1 MNHHKIF
8 KQADF
13 SPVQSNHF
21 DQLNPYAI
29 LDNLKTGNKRFMD
42 NIRFNRDHRSG
53 IHATKDGQKPFAA
66 ILSCMDSRVA
76 AELVF
81 DQGIGDIFNIRI
93 AGNIIT
99 PEVLGS
105 LEYAV
110 EVSGTPVILIL
121 GHTGCGAIGG
131 ACDQVSLGNLT
142 GLLEK
147 IKPAITSEK
156 TVTQN
161 RNSQN
166 KEFVRKVTLIHLDN
180 VLKDMLEQSSL
191 IARAVAAKKLLVA
204 TAIYDIRTGAVQFL
218 RETTEQATA
227 SDIQA
232 TLSEE

>member
-1 MNHHKIF
+1 MHNNNNQVNIPKDPQSILHIL
-8 KQADF
+8 QA
-13 SPVQSNHF
+13 
-21 DQLNPYAI
+21 
-29 LDNLKTGNKRFMD
+29 GNKRFMA
-42 NIRFNRDHRSG
+42 NIRQNRDHHSG
-53 IHATKDGQKPFAA
+53 IDATKDGQKPFAA

-110 EVSGTPVILIL
+110 EVSGVPVILIL
-121 GHTGCGAIGG
+121 GHTSCGAVGG

-147 IKPAITSEK
+147 IQPAIRAEK
-156 TVTQN
+156 TVTEN

-166 KEFVRKVTLIHLDN
+166 PEFVRKVTLLHLEN
-180 VLKDMLEQSSL
+180 VLSDMLEQSSV
-191 IARAVAAKKLLVA
+191 IANAVRSDNLLVA
-204 TAIYDIRTGAVQFL
+204 TAIYDVASGAVQFL
-218 RETTEQATA
+218 SGTTDLEVLTLMPQGA
-227 SDIQA
+227 SV
-232 TLSEE
+232 

>member
-1 MNHHKIF
+1 MRYI
-8 KQADF
+8 QANAHQANQIGLSGTAPTLPITD
-13 SPVQSNHF
+13 PHTA
-21 DQLNPYAI
+21 LEI
-29 LDNLKTGNKRFMD
+29 LKKGNRRFLE
-42 NIRFNRDHRSG
+42 NSRLNRDHHSH
-53 IHATKDGQKPFAA
+53 IHATKDGQQPFAA

-147 IKPAITSEK
+147 ISPAIESETTETK
-156 TVTQN
+156 DRSSKN
-161 RNSQN
+161 PA
-166 KEFVRKVTLIHLDN
+166 FVRKVTLIHLEN
-180 VLKDMLEQSSL
+180 ALKDMLEHSPVIHS
-191 IARAVAAKKLLVA
+191 AVKAGRLMVA
-204 TAIYDIRTGAVQFL
+204 TALYDISSGAVSFL
-218 RETTEQATA
+218 GST
-227 SDIQA
+227 D
-232 TLSEE
+232 

>member
-1 MNHHKIF
+1 MNNNNNQVNIPKDPQSILHIL
-8 KQADF
+8 QA
-13 SPVQSNHF
+13 
-21 DQLNPYAI
+21 
-29 LDNLKTGNKRFMD
+29 GNKRFME
-42 NIRFNRDHRSG
+42 NIRQNRDHHSG
-53 IHATKDGQKPFAA
+53 IDATKDGQKPFAA

-110 EVSGTPVILIL
+110 EVSGVPVILIL

-147 IKPAITSEK
+147 IQPAIRAEK
-156 TVTQN
+156 TVTDN

-166 KEFVRKVTLIHLDN
+166 PEFVRKVTLLHLEN
-180 VLKDMLEQSSL
+180 VLSDMLEQSSV
-191 IARAVAAKKLLVA
+191 IANAVRSDKLLVA
-204 TAIYDIRTGAVQFL
+204 TAIYDVASGAVQFL
-218 RETTEQATA
+218 SGTTDLEVLALIPQGA
-227 SDIQA
+227 SV
-232 TLSEE
+232 

>member
-1 MNHHKIF
+1 MRYF
-8 KQADF
+8 QANNNNTGF
-13 SPVQSNHF
+13 PGLASPLPIT
-21 DQLNPYAI
+21 DPYQALEI
-29 LDNLKTGNKRFMD
+29 LKNGNRRFLE
-42 NIRFNRDHRSG
+42 NSRLNRDHHSH
-53 IHATKDGQKPFAA
+53 IHATKDGQQPFAA

-147 IKPAITSEK
+147 ISPAIQTETSETERSSK
-156 TVTQN
+156 N
-161 RNSQN
+161 P
-166 KEFVRKVTLIHLDN
+166 EFVRKVTLIHLKN
-180 VLKDMLEQSSL
+180 VLKDMLEHSPV
-191 IARAVAAKKLLVA
+191 IENAVKSGKVLVA
-204 TAIYDIRTGAVQFL
+204 TAIYDIATGQVQFL
-218 RETTEQATA
+218 EDSRKF
-227 SDIQA
+227 I
-232 TLSEE
+232 

>member
-1 MNHHKIF
+1 MINNNKTDNNKTPREII
-8 KQADF
+8 D
-13 SPVQSNHF
+13 
-21 DQLNPYAI
+21 I
-29 LDNLKTGNKRFMD
+29 LRRGNRRFME
-42 NIRFNRDHRSG
+42 NIRLNRDHHKG
-53 IHATKDGQKPFAA
+53 IDATKNGQQPFAA

-142 GLLEK
+142 GLLAK
-147 IKPAITSEK
+147 IQPAILAET
-156 TVTQN
+156 TVHEN
-161 RNSQN
+161 RTSQN
-166 KEFVRKVTLIHLDN
+166 PEFVRKVSLLHLKN
-180 VLKDMLEQSSL
+180 VLNDMLGQSTV
-191 IARAVAAKKLLVA
+191 IHQAVRSGRLLVA
-204 TAIYDIRTGAVQFL
+204 TAIYDIATGEVRFL
-218 RETTEQATA
+218 NQSTEQESLNVSPTP
-227 SDIQA
+227 
-232 TLSEE
+232 LCV

>member
-1 MNHHKIF
+1 MNNNNSQVNIPKDPQSILHIL
-8 KQADF
+8 QA
-13 SPVQSNHF
+13 
-21 DQLNPYAI
+21 
-29 LDNLKTGNKRFMD
+29 GNKRFME
-42 NIRFNRDHRSG
+42 NIRQNRDHHSG
-53 IHATKDGQKPFAA
+53 IDATKDGQKPFAA

-110 EVSGTPVILIL
+110 EVSGVPVILIL
-121 GHTGCGAIGG
+121 GHTGCGAVGG

-147 IKPAITSEK
+147 IQPAIRAEK
-156 TVTQN
+156 TVTEN

-166 KEFVRKVTLIHLDN
+166 PEFVRKVTLLHLEN
-180 VLKDMLEQSSL
+180 VLRDMLEQSSV
-191 IARAVAAKKLLVA
+191 IAGAVRSDKLLVA
-204 TAIYDIRTGAVQFL
+204 TAIYDVASGAVQFL
-218 RETTEQATA
+218 NGTA
-227 SDIQA
+227 DLEPFPLVAVSA
-232 TLSEE
+232 